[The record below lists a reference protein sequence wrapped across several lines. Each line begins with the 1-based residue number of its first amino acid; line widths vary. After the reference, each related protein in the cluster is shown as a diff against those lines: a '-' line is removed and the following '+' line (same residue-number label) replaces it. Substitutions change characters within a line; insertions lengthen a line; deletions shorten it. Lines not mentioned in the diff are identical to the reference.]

1 MCVGEYIVTIL
12 VATQDVYVNILSPF
26 LLLPKM
32 SLIWYKN
39 FHCGE
44 VQEVILH
51 TSKIVGFF
59 LVRL

>member
-32 SLIWYKN
+32 
-39 FHCGE
+39 C
-44 VQEVILH
+44 
-51 TSKIVGFF
+51 T
-59 LVRL
+59 

>member
-12 VATQDVYVNILSPF
+12 VATQDVAYMVQE
-26 LLLPKM
+26 
-32 SLIWYKN
+32 